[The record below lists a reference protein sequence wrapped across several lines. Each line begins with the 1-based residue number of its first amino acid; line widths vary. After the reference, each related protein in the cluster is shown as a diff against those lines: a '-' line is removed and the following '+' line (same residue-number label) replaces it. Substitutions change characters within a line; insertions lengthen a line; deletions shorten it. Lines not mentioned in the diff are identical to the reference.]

1 MTPGHDSSVAW
12 LRLVW
17 RVLVSKDTSSLAGT
31 PLYMVYDSS
40 DATTYGSFGLLLSFL
55 LLLYQF
61 PKPFFL
67 YKTRYVA
74 FSLEVVTPLPHQ
86 KA

>member
-31 PLYMVYDSS
+31 PLYVVYDSS
-40 DATTYGSFGLLLSFL
+40 DATTYGSFGLFESFL

-67 YKTRYVA
+67 YTTRYVA
-74 FSLEVVTPLPHQ
+74 FSLEVITPPPHQ
-86 KA
+86 KT